1 MLSSIFGIVFDF
13 AKRMKELCR
22 PSIARGYDAIVVWLS
37 GDVERDEFLRW
48 SIGEMH
54 NRLDSRVLFKALRL

>member
-22 PSIARGYDAIVVWLS
+22 PSIARGYDAIVVLLS
-37 GDVERDEFLRW
+37 GDVERDEFAVVDR
-48 SIGEMH
+48 
-54 NRLDSRVLFKALRL
+54 